1 MFMLCAKSAKY
12 VALLSFGITSC
23 DVYQPHTSESGRF
36 FFSNDSSENY
46 SFFIDNKLMVIP
58 KVSVGSLHLKQG
70 LHSMTTEEGQHIY
83 FMVYPGNKGGILNPQ
98 KHLYYSYSFVYGNN
112 GIPSIHNKTIQE
124 LTVGDYRVKGRIESS
139 DDFII
144 DNNVFNCDYPI
155 GTRIPDEL
163 NSLTTVSKIKT
174 KCFSYSEL
182 ITAISS
188 DDKQMTQLVVRQNE
202 PVQNNT
208 VSLTFDYFVTLPVF
222 EDQQIQQYAM
232 KVNTLIQD
240 YRASSDPEKKQNFY
254 NQYHVAV
261 LNMAELYSQWE
272 TGDNCLEERQK
283 YLQFLSQT
291 TAIFSAGVL
300 KLDVAPK

>member
-1 MFMLCAKSAKY
+1 MLCVKSAKY
-12 VALLSFGITSC
+12 AALLSFGITSC
-23 DVYQPHTSESGRF
+23 DVYQPHTSEDGHF

-46 SFFIDNKLMVIP
+46 PFFIDNKLMVIP
-58 KVSVGSLHLKQG
+58 KTSVGSLYLKQG

-83 FMVYPGNKGGILNPQ
+83 FMVYPDNKGGILNPQ

-112 GIPSIHNKTIQE
+112 GIPSVHNQTIQE
-124 LTVGDYRVKGRIESS
+124 LTVGDYRIKGRVQSS
-139 DDFII
+139 DNIII
-144 DNNVFNCDYPI
+144 DNNVFNCDYSI
-155 GTRIPDEL
+155 GVQIPEQL

-188 DDKQMTQLVVRQNE
+188 DDKQMMQLVVRQNE

-208 VSLTFDYFVTLPVF
+208 VSLTFDYPVTLPVF
-222 EDQQIQQYAM
+222 EDQQIQQYAV
-232 KVNTLIQD
+232 KVNTLIQA
-240 YRASSDPEKKQNFY
+240 YRGSADPEKKQDFY

-261 LNMAELYSQWE
+261 SNMAGLYSQWE
-272 TGDNCLEERQK
+272 TGGNCLEERQK

-291 TAIFSAGVL
+291 AAILSAGVL